1 MSKLRAVQ
9 KDTFPDYSEQ
19 LALDIYGFQHSFVYL
34 SLSEQR
40 TLNESG
46 IHFFKIEK
54 KKNHHTDQHMY
65 SQHGLGTWHRALI
78 MEGGPALESQEG
90 RRLISPPHPHN
101 PSPHFCLQDTGS

>member
-54 KKNHHTDQHMY
+54 KKNTTQISTCTVSMALAPGTGLLSWKEDQHW
-65 SQHGLGTWHRALI
+65 SPRK
-78 MEGGPALESQEG
+78 EGV
-90 RRLISPPHPHN
+90 
-101 PSPHFCLQDTGS
+101 